1 MCICNTYRHIYIHA
15 HVILFSELGNAER
28 KENENSSECILLCY
42 AESQGIYFFP
52 QSLKFVLYL
61 GIAD

>member
-1 MCICNTYRHIYIHA
+1 MCICNTYRHIYIQA

-42 AESQGIYFFP
+42 AESFTLREFTF
-52 QSLKFVLYL
+52 SLKV
-61 GIAD
+61 